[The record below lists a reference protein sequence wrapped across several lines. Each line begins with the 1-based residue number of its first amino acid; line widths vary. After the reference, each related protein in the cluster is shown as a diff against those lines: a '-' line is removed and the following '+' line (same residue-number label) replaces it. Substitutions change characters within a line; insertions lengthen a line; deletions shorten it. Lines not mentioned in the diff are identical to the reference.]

1 MQDSQDRIKVWD
13 LFVRTGHWILVIGF
27 TVAYL
32 TEDETETVHVWAGYI
47 VGAVVILRIVWGFV
61 GTEHA
66 RFRDFLYPPAAI
78 IRYLRGLLA
87 RTNVRRYLGHSPAGG
102 LMAIALL
109 AGLAGSVWSGLMLYA
124 IEDNAGPLAGL
135 VAEAPDSRALET
147 AVIATAIAD
156 ENDEEDNEED
166 NEEEHEGKTE
176 EQGEE
181 YWEELHEFF
190 ANLTL
195 ILVLLHIGGVLLASY
210 VHHENLVQAMFT
222 GWKRR

>member
-1 MQDSQDRIKVWD
+1 M
-13 LFVRTGHWILVIGF
+13 
-27 TVAYL
+27 
-32 TEDETETVHVWAGYI
+32 
-47 VGAVVILRIVWGFV
+47 

-66 RFRDFLYPPAAI
+66 RFRDFLYPPAAV

-109 AGLAGSVWSGLMLYA
+109 AGLAGSVWSGLMLHA

-135 VAEAPDSRALET
+135 VAEAPDSRASET
-147 AVIATAIAD
+147 AVIAAAIAD
-156 ENDEEDNEED
+156 ENDEEG
-166 NEEEHEGKTE
+166 NEEEHEGRTE
-176 EQGEE
+176 EQGKE

-210 VHHENLVQAMFT
+210 VHHENLVRAMLT
-222 GWKRR
+222 GRKRR

>member
-1 MQDSQDRIKVWD
+1 MQDSQDRVKVWD

-66 RFRDFLYPPAAI
+66 RFRDFLYPPAAV
-78 IRYLRGLLA
+78 IRYLRGLLT

-109 AGLAGSVWSGLMLYA
+109 AGLAGSVWSGLMVYA
-124 IEDNAGPLAGL
+124 VEDNAGPLAGL
-135 VAEAPDSRALET
+135 VAEAPDSRGLDLG
-147 AVIATAIAD
+147 VISAAIAD
-156 ENDEEDNEED
+156 EDDEEGH
-166 NEEEHEGKTE
+166 EEETGK
-176 EQGEE
+176 QGEE

-190 ANLTL
+190 ANVTL

-210 VHHENLVQAMFT
+210 VHHENLVRAMFT
-222 GWKRR
+222 GWKQR

>member
-1 MQDSQDRIKVWD
+1 MQESQDRVQVWD
-13 LFVRTGHWILVIGF
+13 LFVRTAHWILVVGF

-32 TEDETETVHVWAGYI
+32 TEDETEAVHVWAGYV
-47 VGAVVILRIVWGFV
+47 VGTVVILRIAWGFV

-66 RFRDFLYPPAAI
+66 RFRDFLYPPAAVV
-78 IRYLRGLLA
+78 RYLWGLLA
-87 RTNVRRYLGHSPAGG
+87 RRNVRRYLGHSPAGG
-102 LMAIALL
+102 LMVIALL

-135 VAEAPDSRALET
+135 VAEAPDSWNLET
-147 AVIATAIAD
+147 GVISAAIAD
-156 ENDEEDNEED
+156 EDDEEDNEEED
-166 NEEEHEGKTE
+166 EEETE

-195 ILVLLHIGGVLLASY
+195 ILVLLHIGGVLLTSY
-210 VHHENLVQAMFT
+210 VHHENLVRAMFT
-222 GWKRR
+222 GWKRT